1 LRSALKKEEE
11 SSSRIKVTIS
21 GAAEDII
28 TIEIREE
35 LPPCVITLL
44 ATLVLSYLKACR
56 EKKIVELL
64 DVAAIA
70 NKGCQNKGQN
80 EQKYNSAPFTL

>member
-1 LRSALKKEEE
+1 
-11 SSSRIKVTIS
+11 
-21 GAAEDII
+21 
-28 TIEIREE
+28 
-35 LPPCVITLL
+35 L